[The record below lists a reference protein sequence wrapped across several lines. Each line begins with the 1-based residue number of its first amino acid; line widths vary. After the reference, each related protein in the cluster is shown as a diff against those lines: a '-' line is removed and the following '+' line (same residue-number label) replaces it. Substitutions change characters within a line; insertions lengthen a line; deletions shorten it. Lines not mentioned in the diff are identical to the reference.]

1 MSNLFRFIYQNFAPL
16 RIIRIET
23 MNRLKKI
30 YPALVTLL
38 VSTLLLYM
46 VFGGILQS
54 PNYVF
59 FAPGGD
65 GLKST
70 YGSYYHLQYDTSYW
84 HAASMA
90 YPYGESV
97 LFTGSQALIVNPLKW
112 LAAHGLD
119 LSDYLTGIINTW
131 ELFSIVLGALFL
143 FLLFR
148 ELKLPWW
155 YALIAANII
164 IFLSPQQGRFGGHY
178 NLAYMYFLPL
188 YMYLLKRFFDKPTF
202 KLSGIIALLVLWA
215 LGTQAY
221 FFALYAFWIFFLLL
235 YGYFFRKEE
244 FGNPWRSLLHLVIQL
259 GLPFVVF
266 NLFTMGY
273 ANDRSAFPWGFFASR
288 SFPEAV
294 FLPAGKIYAPF
305 IHISYLK
312 WEGMAFVGM
321 VASIGFLILL
331 WKFIKNSRLRPRQ
344 LKSFTGNGFLDAM
357 LLGAGVA
364 LLISFAWPFTW
375 NLEFLLKYTG
385 PFRQFRA
392 IGRFNWLFYY
402 TLNVAVFYLL
412 WNFYAKRKTP
422 FATIVLILAIAWGTF
437 DAYLQVRGG
446 DKWLNHHIPQLA
458 DSQNKEASN
467 AWVNGLQKDEFQAVL
482 ALPFFHI
489 GSEVYW
495 IGHSAPTEKSVFLV
509 SWKTGLPLIDVM
521 LSRTSIS
528 HTVKALSLYMEPL
541 SPYPI
546 LNDLPNR
553 KDILLMVQKGE
564 ELNTD
569 EQRLIAYA
577 LPYLDA
583 EDFRLYRLRI
593 DSLEKISSDYR
604 GRILREGE
612 DTTLIASGD
621 FRLSGDG
628 DFFFGWDSSGKTKPA
643 IDLSK
648 GSIRFA
654 ATQTKLLD
662 LPFALKANKE
672 YTLSF
677 WMKDL
682 DKDLIPRT
690 QIWLSAFAQGKWNE
704 LLSITIFKK
713 VKYIGPDG
721 WGLVEFSFKTEEKAS
736 SVRLIFSN
744 DLMAGGNLEVSS
756 LLLRASECNVFY
768 RTNDFV
774 FKNNRYIRK

>member
-1 MSNLFRFIYQNFAPL
+1 
-16 RIIRIET
+16 

-30 YPALVTLL
+30 YPALSTLL
-38 VSTLLLYM
+38 VSTLLLFM
-46 VFGGILQS
+46 VFGGILRS

-143 FLLFR
+143 FLLLR

-155 YALIAANII
+155 YALVVANII

-202 KLSGIIALLVLWA
+202 KLSGIIALVVLWA

-244 FGNPWRSLLHLVIQL
+244 FGNPWRSFLHLLIQL

-288 SFPEAV
+288 SFPGAV

-305 IHISYLK
+305 IHIHYLK
-312 WEGMAFVGM
+312 WEGIAFVGM
-321 VASIGFLILL
+321 VASIGFLVLL
-331 WKFIKNSRLRPRQ
+331 WRFIKKSIHKPRRFD
-344 LKSFTGNGFLDAM
+344 SFTGDAFLDAM

-375 NLEFLLKYTG
+375 HLEFLLKYTG

-412 WNFYAKRKTP
+412 WNFYIKHKTAFAK
-422 FATIVLILAIAWGTF
+422 IILILALLWGTF

-446 DKWLNHHIPQLA
+446 DKWLNNHIPQLA
-458 DSQNKEASN
+458 DSRNKEAAN
-467 AWVNGLQKDEFQAVL
+467 AWVNDLQKDEFQAVL

-495 IGHSAPTEKSVFLV
+495 IGHSGPTEKNAFIV

-546 LNDLPNR
+546 LKDLPNR

-564 ELNTD
+564 ELND
-569 EQRLIAYA
+569 NEQRLLFHAQ
-577 LPYLDA
+577 PYIDA
-583 EDFRLYRLRI
+583 GDFALYRLSI
-593 DSLEKISSDYR
+593 DSLEKMPSVYQRQIIRDA
-604 GRILREGE
+604 E
-612 DTTLIASGD
+612 DTSLIAVGD
-621 FRLSGDG
+621 FRIKGGG
-628 DFFFGWDSSGKTKPA
+628 DFHFGIDTEGITKPML
-643 IDLSK
+643 DHSK
-648 GSIRFA
+648 ESVRFA
-654 ATQTKLLD
+654 ATQTKSIEI
-662 LPFALKANKE
+662 PFALKADKE
-672 YTLSF
+672 YILSF

-682 DKDLIPRT
+682 DKDLVPRT
-690 QIWLSAFAQGKWNE
+690 QIVLSAFTKGKWE
-704 LLSITIFKK
+704 DLFSTSIFKK
-713 VKYIGPDG
+713 VRYIGPDG
-721 WGLVEFSFKTEEKAS
+721 WGLVEFSFKAS
-736 SVRLIFSN
+736 EGAERIRLDFSN
-744 DLMAGGNLEVSS
+744 DLMAGGYLEISS
-756 LLLRASECNVFY
+756 LLVREAESNVFY
-768 RTNDFV
+768 STADFV
-774 FKNNRYIRK
+774 FKDNRYIRKP